1 MFHHLYPQRKKRGSV
16 LICLLSNAWVGDS
29 FKLLTV
35 ITHTR
40 MHTNTH
46 TYTQHD
52 RCLQH
57 YVVSCICVYLCV
69 WALSCVHPNVCV
81 CVCRVYM
88 FLSQCVFLLR
98 GKHDSPNECKISERW
113 DGGVI
118 TKGWLILNDR
128 WAVAGGRDDVGWKNC
143 DYAHKWIFFSPLTMN
158 RNYVDCSLDYKTSLI
173 YLFMIFFNR
182 LIHVLF

>member
-81 CVCRVYM
+81 CVCVSCIHVSVTVCLFVKGEAWLTQWVQNKREM
-88 FLSQCVFLLR
+88 RRRSN
-98 GKHDSPNECKISERW
+98 NEGMVNIERQMS
-113 DGGVI
+113 
-118 TKGWLILNDR
+118 
-128 WAVAGGRDDVGWKNC
+128 GGRREGWRWMEKLWLC
-143 DYAHKWIFFSPLTMN
+143 AQMDFLFSSN
-158 RNYVDCSLDYKTSLI
+158 
-173 YLFMIFFNR
+173 
-182 LIHVLF
+182 HE

>member
-1 MFHHLYPQRKKRGSV
+1 MPEWA
-16 LICLLSNAWVGDS
+16 ILSNCSRSLHTHAC
-29 FKLLTV
+29 TQ
-35 ITHTR
+35 THT
-40 MHTNTH
+40 HTHSMTAASNIMLSPA
-46 TYTQHD
+46 YV
-52 RCLQH
+52 CISACGH
-57 YVVSCICVYLCV
+57 YHASILMC
-69 WALSCVHPNVCV
+69 VCV

-98 GKHDSPNECKISERW
+98 GKHDSPNECKISEGW

-173 YLFMIFFNR
+173 YLSMIFFNR